1 MVSAARHSQS
11 PRKRPTNVSLDATLL
26 ADAKAL
32 QINISNA
39 AERGLSQAIIE
50 RRTEVWLQE
59 NKAALDSFNEYVAK
73 HGLPLARYRQF

>member
-1 MVSAARHSQS
+1 
-11 PRKRPTNVSLDATLL
+11 VSLDATLL